1 MSKIKRLSIVH
12 AYIYRPERRTGLSF
26 LYVVTGEED
35 TVTGFPIGLWDF
47 PSGNRIAVSLE
58 AGNGVRRL
66 RCAWHWFPP
75 SRKDRQYYRET
86 VAPEIYQRVQEYL
99 EIPADKMMV
108 VGVEDP

>member
-1 MSKIKRLSIVH
+1 M
-12 AYIYRPERRTGLSF
+12 SF

-35 TVTGFPIGLWDF
+35 MVTGFQIGSWDF

-58 AGNGVRRL
+58 AGNGNGVRRL
-66 RCAWHWFPP
+66 RCAWHRFPP

-99 EIPADKMMV
+99 EVPANKMLV
-108 VGVEDP
+108 VAP